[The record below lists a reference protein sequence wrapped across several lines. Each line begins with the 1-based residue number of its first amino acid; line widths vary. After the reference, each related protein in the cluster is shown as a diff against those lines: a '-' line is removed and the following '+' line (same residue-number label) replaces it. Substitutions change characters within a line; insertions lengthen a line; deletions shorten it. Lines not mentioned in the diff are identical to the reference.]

1 MHKYLDVDV
10 FNTLV
15 RPQYSTSCSI
25 TSITSGFNYLFSSGS
40 SQRFSQE
47 DFASMVG
54 KNIRKREFNPGN
66 RLIGNWSKT
75 IAQKF
80 GVKIKVDIL
89 FEGGWGLYSAE
100 NNLYWNQM
108 KTLIKDKKSF
118 LILHAE
124 RHYTPIMG
132 YATYPDTPRST
143 NLDGNRWIFI
153 ADVSPY
159 HRKCRIARHHFSVS
173 PPVWSIRWGAI
184 RKQFNH
190 KAYYGIICLSKR

>member
-25 TSITSGFNYLFSSGS
+25 TSIASGFNYLYSSGS
-40 SQRFSQE
+40 SQRFNQE

-66 RLIGNWSKT
+66 RSIGNWSKT
-75 IAQKF
+75 IAEKLRL
-80 GVKIKVDIL
+80 KINVDIF
-89 FEGGWGLYSAE
+89 FEGGWGLNSAE
-100 NNLYWNQM
+100 NNLYWNQIQ
-108 KTLIKDKKSF
+108 TLIKDKKSF
-118 LILHAE
+118 LILHSKG
-124 RHYTPIMG
+124 HYTPILG
-132 YATYPDTPRST
+132 YASFPNKPDST
-143 NLDGNRWIFI
+143 DHDGNRWIFI

-159 HRKCRIARHHFSVS
+159 HTKCRIRKHHFSVS

-184 RKQFNH
+184 RKQFVNSRH
-190 KAYYGIICLSKR
+190 RGIICLSKE